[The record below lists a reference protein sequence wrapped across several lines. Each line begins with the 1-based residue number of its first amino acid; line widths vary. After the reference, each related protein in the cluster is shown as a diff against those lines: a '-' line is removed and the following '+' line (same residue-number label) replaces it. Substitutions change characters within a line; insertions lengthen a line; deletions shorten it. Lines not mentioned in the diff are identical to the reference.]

1 MQIVVTVNSYEELM
15 DFARQLLSHETT
27 AKAEFLKMEEVKE
40 DIQKSLKEKA
50 KEILHNA
57 GPVPDMPKPEPV
69 KDEAPFEEKEEP
81 KTAEYTQTDVRKFL
95 GELRKAGK
103 KAEVT
108 ALINSLGFS
117 KFTDVPEE
125 KFPEL
130 MEKARAI

>member
-1 MQIVVTVNSYEELM
+1 MQIVITVNSYEELM

-27 AKAEFLKMEEVKE
+27 AKAEFLKMEEVE
-40 DIQKSLKEKA
+40 ADIKKSLKEKA
-50 KEILHNA
+50 KEILHDA
-57 GPVPDMPKPEPV
+57 GPVPDMPKPV
-69 KDEAPFEEKEEP
+69 KDEVPFEEKEEP
-81 KTAEYTQTDVRKFL
+81 KTTEYTQTDVRKFL

-117 KFTDVPEE
+117 RFTDVPEE